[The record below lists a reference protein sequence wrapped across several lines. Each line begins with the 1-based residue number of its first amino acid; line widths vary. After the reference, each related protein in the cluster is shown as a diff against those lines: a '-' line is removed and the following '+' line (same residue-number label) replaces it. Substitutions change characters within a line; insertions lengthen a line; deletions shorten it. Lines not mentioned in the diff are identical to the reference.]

1 MIDSGMLGMKQIGSI
16 FLFAWVA
23 LWPLS
28 LAAVVPGDDDTRQMV
43 KLNQVYQALD
53 ALYVD
58 EVEMTPLVE
67 SAIRSM
73 LAELDPHSAYI
84 DAEEMT
90 QVRESFDG
98 EFSGIGIEFNLLR
111 DTLIVVNTIAGGPA
125 ETVGLRP
132 NDRII
137 EIDGHNA
144 VGIKRIEVPKLLRG
158 KNGTPVA
165 VRVVRRG
172 EKEPLAF
179 RILRDKIPLNTID
192 AAYRIGDSVG
202 YIKVNRFGRTTME
215 EFRNAYRR
223 LQPVGALILD
233 LRGNGGGLFEQ
244 AIGMAEFFLPAGA
257 KIVSTEGRSVPPA
270 VFTARRTG
278 PYAEKPVVVLVDDAS
293 ASSSEIVAGALQD
306 WDRAVVVGRPTFG
319 KGLVQRQIALADGSA
334 VRITIARYHT
344 PTGRVIQ
351 RPYENGK
358 GDEYYAAHLQRMT
371 CERQDSLNASAP
383 AFTTLRTGRTVYGAG
398 GITPD
403 RIVEPDTAGVSDYL
417 IRLSYGGVL
426 NEYVVDY
433 LAAERDRLA
442 AEYPDFDRYLAEF
455 EPSSAMLGEL
465 TALAAERGI
474 PCDEEQFALSRGLIV
489 RQLRAIIGQKLFGTE
504 AFYRTVNETGN
515 PYIDEALRL
524 LSAWETEGA
533 ALLSPEK

>member
-1 MIDSGMLGMKQIGSI
+1 M
-16 FLFAWVA
+16 
-23 LWPLS
+23 
-28 LAAVVPGDDDTRQMV
+28 
-43 KLNQVYQALD
+43 
-53 ALYVD
+53 
-58 EVEMTPLVE
+58 
-67 SAIRSM
+67 
-73 LAELDPHSAYI
+73 
-84 DAEEMT
+84 
-90 QVRESFDG
+90 
-98 EFSGIGIEFNLLR
+98 
-111 DTLIVVNTIAGGPA
+111 
-125 ETVGLRP
+125 
-132 NDRII
+132 
-137 EIDGHNA
+137 
-144 VGIKRIEVPKLLRG
+144 
-158 KNGTPVA
+158 
-165 VRVVRRG
+165 
-172 EKEPLAF
+172 
-179 RILRDKIPLNTID
+179 
-192 AAYRIGDSVG
+192 
-202 YIKVNRFGRTTME
+202 
-215 EFRNAYRR
+215 
-223 LQPVGALILD
+223 
-233 LRGNGGGLFEQ
+233 
-244 AIGMAEFFLPAGA
+244 
-257 KIVSTEGRSVPPA
+257 
-270 VFTARRTG
+270 
-278 PYAEKPVVVLVDDAS
+278 
-293 ASSSEIVAGALQD
+293 
-306 WDRAVVVGRPTFG
+306 
-319 KGLVQRQIALADGSA
+319 
-334 VRITIARYHT
+334 RITIARYHT

-371 CERQDSLNASAP
+371 RERQDSLNASAP

-524 LSAWETEGA
+524 LGAWETEGA